1 MRNCLIPCFAAA
13 CLFLTACG
21 PEEPPLE
28 VNEKK
33 YEENHPKS
41 ADDMSGDV
49 AVTKRTYEIKLQ
61 APTPAWS
68 VKIES
73 VYVVGDEIWVICDL
87 SENKEGMVAQ
97 VITEISDSVELT
109 LPDISPTYYVI
120 GQQIGPD
127 QIGVK
132 FIDSKDEI
140 AEGLKDGEQ
149 VWPIG
154 K

>member
-1 MRNCLIPCFAAA
+1 MRNCFIPLFAAA
-13 CLFLTACG
+13 SIFLTACG
-21 PEEPPLE
+21 PEEPPIK

-41 ADDMSGDV
+41 QDDMSGNV
-49 AVTKRTYEIKLQ
+49 EVTERTYEIKLQ

-73 VYVVGDEIWVICDL
+73 VYVVGEEIWVICDL

-97 VITEISDSVELT
+97 VITEISDSVTLK

-127 QIGVK
+127 QTGVK
-132 FIDSKDEI
+132 FIDSKSQIE
-140 AEGLKDGEQ
+140 EGLSTGEQ
-149 VWPIG
+149 VWP
-154 K
+154 KQ